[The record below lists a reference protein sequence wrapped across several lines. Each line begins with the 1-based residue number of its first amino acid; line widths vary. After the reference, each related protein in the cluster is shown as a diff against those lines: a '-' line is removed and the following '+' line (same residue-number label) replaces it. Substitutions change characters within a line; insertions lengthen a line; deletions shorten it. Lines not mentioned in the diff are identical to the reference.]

1 MVATASTTPSIQA
14 VDASP
19 SNDGSDAT
27 YEECSDVSD
36 CDPGQSLADG
46 SIRLTGGRDEL
57 EGNVEVF
64 FNPIFTISFVLY
76 SNHPKVYHAGVWG
89 GVCDDEW
96 DLSEAGIVCRVLGY
110 PGAETATHGGK
121 FGYSPATIWMD
132 NMYCY
137 GTEKRLEK
145 CRQGLYNTG

>member
-1 MVATASTTPSIQA
+1 MILDNHWLMEASDSLVEEMNWREMLRYSSILYLQYPS
-14 VDASP
+14 
-19 SNDGSDAT
+19 
-27 YEECSDVSD
+27 CSTV
-36 CDPGQSLADG
+36 
-46 SIRLTGGRDEL
+46 IILTC
-57 EGNVEVF
+57 NIVE
-64 FNPIFTISFVLY
+64 
-76 SNHPKVYHAGVWG
+76 VYHAGVWG

>member
-27 YEECSDVSD
+27 YQECSDVSD

-46 SIRLTGGRDEL
+46 SIKLTGGRDEL

-64 FNPIFTISFVLY
+64 FNPMFTISFVLI
-76 SNHPKVYHAGVWG
+76 S
-89 GVCDDEW
+89 
-96 DLSEAGIVCRVLGY
+96 
-110 PGAETATHGGK
+110 
-121 FGYSPATIWMD
+121 
-132 NMYCY
+132 
-137 GTEKRLEK
+137 
-145 CRQGLYNTG
+145 QQ